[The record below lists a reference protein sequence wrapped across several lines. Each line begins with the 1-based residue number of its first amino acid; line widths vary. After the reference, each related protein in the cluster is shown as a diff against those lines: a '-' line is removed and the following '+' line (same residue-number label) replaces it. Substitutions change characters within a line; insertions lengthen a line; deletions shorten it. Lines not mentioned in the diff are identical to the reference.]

1 METEFL
7 KQLVHLVQGEVS
19 NDKRVPRDSGYGGGG
34 CGGFEV
40 FAFLA
45 FLLALLNL
53 VLQLNDNNRRRRS
66 VLEEAEACRDS
77 LDLSEG
83 VWAVSQLTE
92 GVLRAIASP
101 PSCSHALLCD
111 AASSAASR
119 GPLAATFT
127 ALASDWL
134 ERWPGL
140 QGSGFGQVARR
151 AGRERNCSRY
161 ARTDCA
167 SVQPRDFD
175 LQHVLNDPATL
186 PMWRNASEGLLQH
199 LVQSNWQWQDIREE
213 KELMLDG

>member
-7 KQLVHLVQGEVS
+7 KQLAHLVEGEVS
-19 NDKRVPRDSGYGGGG
+19 NDKRMPRDSGYGGGG

-53 VLQLNDNNRRRRS
+53 VLDLNGNRRRRS
-66 VLEEAEACRDS
+66 VYEAAEACRDS

-92 GVLRAIASP
+92 GVMKAIASP

-119 GPLAATFT
+119 GPLAASFT

-134 ERWPGL
+134 ARWPGL
-140 QGSGFGQVARR
+140 QESGFGPVTRR
-151 AGRERNCSRY
+151 AELERDCSRY
-161 ARTDCA
+161 ARHNCT
-167 SVQPRDFD
+167 SVQLHDFD
-175 LQHVLNDPATL
+175 LQHILNDPATL
-186 PMWRNASEGLLQH
+186 PIWRNASDGLMQR
-199 LVQSNWQWQDIREE
+199 LVNSNWQKQDIREE
-213 KELMLDG
+213 KDLMYGG